1 MPPSYLNHP
10 PPSLARAP
18 PRLLFSLHW
27 KGVHNQDDAPTTGS
41 GSGSA
46 SATSI
51 PLPPPPSP
59 SPSPHPITAIGWL
72 AASGGCSSGADA
84 DADAGAGLAFA
95 VYRCSAAEADRNPEV
110 QYSTA
115 QEQYRTVA
123 LQYSTMQYSTYQ
135 VQCNT
140 MQCNTV
146 QCITSFSSGVRGKH
160 GTKID
165 KGWTTIPKPGC
176 AGHHC
181 SHPSCA
187 SRSSCIPL

>member
-1 MPPSYLNHP
+1 MVLDQQLWAAIASAAQSPNTLIRGRTPTLAAEAQKSIKILRSVDVDVADMPPSYLNHP

-115 QEQYRTVA
+115 QEQYRTVQ
-123 LQYSTMQYSTYQ
+123 LQYSTMQYST
-135 VQCNT
+135 
-140 MQCNTV
+140 
-146 QCITSFSSGVRGKH
+146 
-160 GTKID
+160 
-165 KGWTTIPKPGC
+165 
-176 AGHHC
+176 
-181 SHPSCA
+181 
-187 SRSSCIPL
+187 